1 MSDEPISY
9 TDALLEKILGELH
22 HLRRMVSGVL
32 DEAVYRVARN
42 DDTPKDRPQELP
54 PAPPGWGSEGR

>member
-9 TDALLEKILGELH
+9 TDALLEQILNELR
-22 HLRRMVSGVL
+22 HLGRMVSGVL
-32 DEAVYRVARN
+32 DEAVYRAMK
-42 DDTPKDRPQELP
+42 DETPEDRPQELP